1 MSEAKGFDLAAV
13 LGSAVSDLGTAPAGR
28 EQIEYIDLD
37 LLDEDSRNFYELSG
51 VDDLASNI
59 AMVGLQDPLRVRANG
74 DGRYTIVSG
83 HRRRAAMAKLVA
95 EGMDRFRQVPCIRET
110 VAASPALQEIKL
122 IFANSNTRVMSSAEI
137 SKQAERVAD
146 LLVDLESEG
155 FRFPGRKR
163 DIVANLMGV
172 SKTKLANLKVIR
184 EQLQEPFQGQYQRG
198 EINESAAL
206 YLARIPQDIQADI
219 AEAVGE
225 KCRISGGA
233 AENLLKMAEQYYTF
247 AANTK
252 CPDSS
257 RGVRTC
263 SNVQGFL
270 RKTGKSQ
277 YSWQY
282 CEGMCCLD
290 CYNKDSCTGA
300 CATAKARVKAEKQDQ
315 AQKQAADKERRQK
328 EQENYRKKNTKA
340 AKRLLRAAE
349 AAGLPEDET
358 LSTIYGNKYSVKKI
372 RKFAAGDFGDMY
384 FYTEDSIT
392 PDNKSRIVAMAKKL
406 HCSTDYLLGLTEDL
420 NQPQPEGQMVFAGW
434 MPGDTTPAAPC
445 DAVADFDLGDG
456 KSHRVCCRWDGREFL
471 FKQGGPSIDL
481 PPIRWM
487 MLPPVEGGNGN
498 AES

>member
-1 MSEAKGFDLAAV
+1 MSETKGFDLAAV

-59 AMVGLQDPLRVRANG
+59 ATVGLQDPIRVRANG

-95 EGMDRFRQVPCIRET
+95 EGMDRFRQVPCICET
-110 VAASPALQEIKL
+110 TTDSPALQELKL

-137 SKQAERVAD
+137 SRQVERVED
-146 LLVDLESEG
+146 LLYQLKEEG
-155 FRFPGRKR
+155 MEFPGRMR
-163 DIVANLMGV
+163 DHVAQACKV
-172 SKTKLANLKVIR
+172 SRTKVANLKVIR

-233 AENLLKMAEQYYTF
+233 ADNLLKMAEKYYTF

-282 CEGMCCLD
+282 CEGRCCLD

-300 CATAKARVKAEKQDQ
+300 CAAAKARVKTEKQDQ
-315 AQKQAADKERRQK
+315 AQKQAADKERRAK
-328 EQENYRKKNTKA
+328 EQEKFRAKNTKA
-340 AKRLLRAAE
+340 AQRLLRAAE
-349 AAGLPEDET
+349 AAGLSEDKT
-358 LSTIYGNKYSVKKI
+358 LATNYGNKYSVKKM

-384 FYTEDSIT
+384 FYSEDSLT
-392 PDNKSRIVAMAKKL
+392 PDNKSLLVALAKQL

-420 NQPQPEGQMVFAGW
+420 NPPQPEGQMVFAGW
-434 MPGDTTPAAPC
+434 MPGGTTPAAPC

-456 KSHRVCCRWDGREFL
+456 EHYRVCCRWDGDNFV
-471 FKQGGPSIDL
+471 FKTGGSVITQ

-487 MLPPVEGGNGN
+487 MLPPVEKTEN
-498 AES
+498 